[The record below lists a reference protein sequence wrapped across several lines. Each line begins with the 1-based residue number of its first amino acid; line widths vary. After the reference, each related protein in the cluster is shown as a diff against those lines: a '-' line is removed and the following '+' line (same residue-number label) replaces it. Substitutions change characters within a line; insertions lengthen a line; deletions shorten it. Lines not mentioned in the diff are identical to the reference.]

1 MLPNT
6 CKTYEKLIYNKFY
19 DSFDEALSPVNLN

>member
-6 CKTYEKLIYNKFY
+6 CKTYEKLIYNKF
-19 DSFDEALSPVNLN
+19 SFDEALFPVNLN